1 MQTAGPRRPAGVE
14 RTGPAR
20 HLPARHGGR
29 LAPES
34 RESPEPLPRKPWAV
48 CPPLTE
54 LTSGAPNPPQAGLRT
69 QGRLLVSFQHLSCA
83 APRTPRCHRAAK
95 LAWAAGPARGSPA
108 GGTGLIGPRP
118 FLLLAAGATAPEE
131 AEPAERLPFGQALRA
146 VVPAAPAGPGA
157 ACRGAPAP
165 YCPAR
170 GRGAGP
176 REMAPAGAGRF
187 GLSSCASAGGG
198 RGRRPR
204 PGGSAEQPGGGG
216 PRGRLHRRGSSVPLP
231 RHYRP
236 RPLSPP
242 SPSCGA
248 AASEKTERSGA
259 AGPQPGRQHPR
270 HPREARPRRAGGES
284 RECRVAVPAGYSTVA
299 FDGTPSY
306 GHTPSHHAAQF
317 TNHSFKHEDPI
328 SQQTSL
334 GDQQYSVPPP
344 VYGCHT
350 PTDSC
355 TGSQALLLRT
365 PYNSDNLYQMTSQ
378 LECMT
383 WNQMNLGST
392 LKGHTA
398 GYENENHSAP
408 MLYSCGAQYRIHTH
422 GVFRGIQ
429 DVRRVPGVAPTIV
442 RSASETNEKRPFMC
456 AYPGCNKRYFKLS
469 HLQMH
474 SRKHTGEKPYQ
485 CDFKDCERRFSRSDQ
500 LKRHQRRHTG
510 VKPFQCKTCQ
520 RKFSRSDHLKTHT
533 RTHTGEKPFSC
544 RWPSCQ
550 KKFARSDE
558 LVRHHNMHQRN
569 MTKLQLA
576 L

>member
-1 MQTAGPRRPAGVE
+1 MKC
-14 RTGPAR
+14 
-20 HLPARHGGR
+20 HGGLSRGMRAEELLSRR
-29 LAPES
+29 LG
-34 RESPEPLPRKPWAV
+34 REE
-48 CPPLTE
+48 
-54 LTSGAPNPPQAGLRT
+54 
-69 QGRLLVSFQHLSCA
+69 
-83 APRTPRCHRAAK
+83 RA
-95 LAWAAGPARGSPA
+95 RRS
-108 GGTGLIGPRP
+108 
-118 FLLLAAGATAPEE
+118 
-131 AEPAERLPFGQALRA
+131 
-146 VVPAAPAGPGA
+146 PGA
-157 ACRGAPAP
+157 
-165 YCPAR
+165 
-170 GRGAGP
+170 
-176 REMAPAGAGRF
+176 
-187 GLSSCASAGGG
+187 
-198 RGRRPR
+198 
-204 PGGSAEQPGGGG
+204 
-216 PRGRLHRRGSSVPLP
+216 VP
-231 RHYRP
+231 
-236 RPLSPP
+236 
-242 SPSCGA
+242 
-248 AASEKTERSGA
+248 
-259 AGPQPGRQHPR
+259 
-270 HPREARPRRAGGES
+270 
-284 RECRVAVPAGYSTVA
+284 GYSTVA

-328 SQQTSL
+328 SQQPSL

-355 TGSQALLLRT
+355 TGSQALLLRN

-533 RTHTGEKPFSC
+533 RTHTGKTTQGVTEAC
-544 RWPSCQ
+544 AN
-550 KKFARSDE
+550 ARVTFK
-558 LVRHHNMHQRN
+558 LVRSRAESSTDMATRCSVRACLQERTTAKCSTSSEKAAVKHQLRA
-569 MTKLQLA
+569 M
-576 L
+576 

>member
-1 MQTAGPRRPAGVE
+1 MGSDEPSWNPDLHEDQCLSAFTVHFSGQF
-14 RTGPAR
+14 TG
-20 HLPARHGGR
+20 
-29 LAPES
+29 
-34 RESPEPLPRKPWAV
+34 
-48 CPPLTE
+48 T
-54 LTSGAPNPPQAGLRT
+54 
-69 QGRLLVSFQHLSCA
+69 
-83 APRTPRCHRAAK
+83 
-95 LAWAAGPARGSPA
+95 
-108 GGTGLIGPRP
+108 
-118 FLLLAAGATAPEE
+118 AAGACRYGPFTAP
-131 AEPAERLPFGQALRA
+131 PANQASTGQPRMFTN
-146 VVPAAPAGPGA
+146 
-157 ACRGAPAP
+157 AP
-165 YCPAR
+165 Y
-170 GRGAGP
+170 
-176 REMAPAGAGRF
+176 
-187 GLSSCASAGGG
+187 LSNCLENQQSI
-198 RGRRPR
+198 RN
-204 PGGSAEQPGGGG
+204 Q
-216 PRGRLHRRGSSVPLP
+216 
-231 RHYRP
+231 
-236 RPLSPP
+236 
-242 SPSCGA
+242 
-248 AASEKTERSGA
+248 
-259 AGPQPGRQHPR
+259 
-270 HPREARPRRAGGES
+270 
-284 RECRVAVPAGYSTVA
+284 GYSTVA

-306 GHTPSHHAAQF
+306 GHTPSHHTAQF

-334 GDQQYSVPPP
+334 GYDFPAGDQQYSVPPP

-355 TGSQALLLRT
+355 TGSQALLLRS

-383 WNQMNLGST
+383 WNQMNLGTS
-392 LKGHTA
+392 LKSHGTT
-398 GYENENHSAP
+398 YENDSHSAP
-408 MLYSCGAQYRIHTH
+408 MLYSCGGQYRIHTH
-422 GVFRGIQ
+422 GVFRGLQ
-429 DVRRVPGVAPTIV
+429 DVRRVPGVPPTIV
-442 RSASETNEKRPFMC
+442 RSTSETNEKRPFMC

-510 VKPFQCKTCQ
+510 VKPFQCKTCE

-533 RTHTGEKPFSC
+533 RTHTGKTSEKPFSC

>member
-1 MQTAGPRRPAGVE
+1 MLAGTFNAAGRRKYRSVNCHREDNGLGLSSSSLAGQGFRLESAQTYPRRP
-14 RTGPAR
+14 RFPSHR
-20 HLPARHGGR
+20 SNLIR
-29 LAPES
+29 S
-34 RESPEPLPRKPWAV
+34 RD
-48 CPPLTE
+48 
-54 LTSGAPNPPQAGLRT
+54 
-69 QGRLLVSFQHLSCA
+69 F
-83 APRTPRCHRAAK
+83 
-95 LAWAAGPARGSPA
+95 
-108 GGTGLIGPRP
+108 
-118 FLLLAAGATAPEE
+118 
-131 AEPAERLPFGQALRA
+131 
-146 VVPAAPAGPGA
+146 
-157 ACRGAPAP
+157 
-165 YCPAR
+165 
-170 GRGAGP
+170 
-176 REMAPAGAGRF
+176 
-187 GLSSCASAGGG
+187 
-198 RGRRPR
+198 
-204 PGGSAEQPGGGG
+204 
-216 PRGRLHRRGSSVPLP
+216 
-231 RHYRP
+231 
-236 RPLSPP
+236 
-242 SPSCGA
+242 
-248 AASEKTERSGA
+248 ERS
-259 AGPQPGRQHPR
+259 
-270 HPREARPRRAGGES
+270 
-284 RECRVAVPAGYSTVA
+284 CK
-299 FDGTPSY
+299 F
-306 GHTPSHHAAQF
+306 
-317 TNHSFKHEDPI
+317 HEII
-328 SQQTSL
+328 S
-334 GDQQYSVPPP
+334 
-344 VYGCHT
+344 C
-350 PTDSC
+350 
-355 TGSQALLLRT
+355 
-365 PYNSDNLYQMTSQ
+365 DNLYQMTSQ